1 MDPLV
6 WATIAEFWWVGP
18 IVIGTGTLGWFG
30 LRHQRTVSA
39 RRLEYDAA
47 RHDLR
52 GARREATTT
61 RVAVRVARADLARAQ
76 AERTASRATSA
87 DVAAARRDLQ
97 RAQREAKAAAATV
110 RSRRAHVSAARA
122 ALPRSAADASSLPLG
137 RLMAA
142 HDAVTARW
150 LDYET
155 DPAKLIAFPTMSDG
169 RQPRTAAYLARRAAA
184 QRLRPSSA
192 QPRMTPE
199 EFAAY
204 REAVHLL
211 TRAFD
216 DAEAEAWRHARAHGT
231 IPPGQDA
238 DPEPAGWASVAQ
250 SVAQTVIAT
259 SADAISRA
267 AASVRAA
274 SADAARPGDA
284 RPEAPPS
291 HAGTAD
297 APTAG
302 TTPPPPVWPVP
313 SRTGRRDS
321 TDRPDPS

>member
-1 MDPLV
+1 
-6 WATIAEFWWVGP
+6 
-18 IVIGTGTLGWFG
+18 
-30 LRHQRTVSA
+30 
-39 RRLEYDAA
+39 
-47 RHDLR
+47 
-52 GARREATTT
+52 
-61 RVAVRVARADLARAQ
+61 
-76 AERTASRATSA
+76 
-87 DVAAARRDLQ
+87 
-97 RAQREAKAAAATV
+97 
-110 RSRRAHVSAARA
+110 
-122 ALPRSAADASSLPLG
+122 
-137 RLMAA
+137 
-142 HDAVTARW
+142 
-150 LDYET
+150 
-155 DPAKLIAFPTMSDG
+155 MSDG

-192 QPRMTPE
+192 QARMTPE

-238 DPEPAGWASVAQ
+238 DPEPAGWVSVAQ

-274 SADAARPGDA
+274 SADAARP
-284 RPEAPPS
+284 EAPP
-291 HAGTAD
+291 HADTAD

-302 TTPPPPVWPVP
+302 TAPPSPVWPVP
-313 SRTGRRDS
+313 SRTDGRDRRDS
-321 TDRPDPS
+321 PDPG